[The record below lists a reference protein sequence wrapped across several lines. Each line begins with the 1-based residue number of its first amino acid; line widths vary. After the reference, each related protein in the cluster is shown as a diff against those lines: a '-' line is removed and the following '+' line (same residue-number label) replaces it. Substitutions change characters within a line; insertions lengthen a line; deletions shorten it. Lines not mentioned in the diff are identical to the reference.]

1 MNCIYIIL
9 GKKTPLRLKPQ
20 TSKERSVQIDESS
33 SEDQFKDSVQINKV
47 SSSEGIAFK
56 FISKLSWIYKHY

>member
-33 SEDQFKDSVQINKV
+33 SEDQINKV